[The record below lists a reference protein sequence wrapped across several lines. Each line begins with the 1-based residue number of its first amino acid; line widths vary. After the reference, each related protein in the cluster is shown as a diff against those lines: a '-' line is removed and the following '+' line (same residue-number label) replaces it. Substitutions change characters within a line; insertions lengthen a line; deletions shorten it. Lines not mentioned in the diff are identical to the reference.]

1 MARRS
6 SAAKSDTAETQKY
19 DINRYMMNGKRKGYI
34 EGDYRIFYL
43 KDRSEL
49 EISPHYHDFHKVL
62 FFLNGNVSYFIEG
75 RNYDL
80 KPMDLVMV
88 PAGQLHRLTIHD
100 AQDYERLIIYLSPE
114 FLLSVT
120 EADRSLSELFTGL
133 SENVYHISELS
144 RPMQEELLRLSSL
157 LIDSRQSKSISSE
170 EPSKEQNQGP
180 KDASV
185 KAPFF
190 ELYQRSLVMAFSIR
204 LMSIMDGELSHSASL
219 SSSNPVILEALAY
232 INQHIKEDLSIDMIA
247 EKVHVNRNYLMH
259 LFKSETGY
267 TMHKYITEKR
277 LCLARQSLLS
287 GVSVTETCYEAGFK
301 DQTTFYRAFKARFGV
316 SPGSFKSESS
326 SRQPRTV
333 HTVY

>member
-1 MARRS
+1 
-6 SAAKSDTAETQKY
+6 
-19 DINRYMMNGKRKGYI
+19 MMDRKRKGYI

-43 KDRSEL
+43 KDRSRL

-80 KPMDLVMV
+80 RPMDLVMI

-114 FLLSVT
+114 FLGRVT
-120 EADRSLSELFTGL
+120 EAGRSLSELFTGL

-144 RPMQEELLRLSSL
+144 GPRQEELSGLSSL
-157 LIDSRQSKSISSE
+157 LIDSDRSKNFMAEELSKGQSQKPDKS
-170 EPSKEQNQGP
+170 
-180 KDASV
+180 DV

-204 LMSIMDGELSHSASL
+204 LMSIMDAELSHSASL

-287 GVSVTETCYEAGFK
+287 GVSVTEACYEAGFH
-301 DQTTFYRAFKARFGV
+301 DHVTFYRAFKTRFGM
-316 SPGSFKSESS
+316 SPSSFKSESS
-326 SRQPRTV
+326 GRQPRTV